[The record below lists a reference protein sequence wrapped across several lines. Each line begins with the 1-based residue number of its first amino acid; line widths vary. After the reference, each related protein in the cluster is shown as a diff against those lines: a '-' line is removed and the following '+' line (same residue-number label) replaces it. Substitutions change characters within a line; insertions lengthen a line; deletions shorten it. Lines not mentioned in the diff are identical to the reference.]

1 MPHAQCT
8 TSQAAP
14 IVDGLIAGYQVFRVA
29 YAAQASAQD
38 YAGSPISREA
48 DVLLGLAFTGLFL
61 GSTIY
66 GGVNTSRC
74 GRLKEGPGPDE
85 ELTGIS
91 EATEPEPAIEPS
103 QAAP

>member
-1 MPHAQCT
+1 VPHAECT
-8 TSQAAP
+8 TSPAAP
-14 IVDGLIAGYQVFRVA
+14 IVDGLIAGYQVFRVV

-48 DVLLGLAFTGLFL
+48 DALLGLAFTGLFL

-74 GRLKEGPGPDE
+74 RRLKEGPGPDE

-91 EATEPEPAIEPS
+91 ETTEPEPAIEPS